1 MKIFLINNNI
11 RYANNYIL
19 QEFFE
24 HGDLLVY
31 LNIYSPQSS
40 KYIFE
45 GYHLLSLQKQ
55 LSAKILY
62 FHNELEFT
70 TFLKHLNTNIEIYGE
85 IFFIHWIQEFL
96 TKNNV
101 HDISINFNITKSNIL
116 LQSYIKHYKVYT
128 PFKNAHINDIKPFN
142 IIENYNIKNLKSNQ
156 YHQYFCENQ
165 LENLPEYNFKDF
177 PIGEQAAYDRWNSF
191 KLIIQDY
198 QEGRSAPYVKHTS
211 RLSAYINA
219 GVVSVEILW
228 NDSLQLPM
236 EHALLFRQQMM
247 WRDFSHHTYH
257 YIPSMIFN
265 SIYDKFEKVPW
276 KYESPEFEHWKRG
289 QTGFLM
295 IDAAMIEL
303 NTTGYMFNRCRM
315 LTASLLIKNLKIY
328 WLMGANYFMEK
339 LVDFDYILNSFNWQ
353 WVNGSGMDA
362 APYFRIFNPH
372 LQLEKFDKNL
382 QYVKQY
388 IPNLEEHMIKHQEIV
403 DFSTTRSE
411 ILELYKEFIVK

>member
-1 MKIFLINNNI
+1 MKIFLINNNL
-11 RYANNYIL
+11 RYRNNTIL
-19 QEFFE
+19 QEFLK

-55 LSAKILY
+55 LQCKILY
-62 FHNELEFT
+62 FHNETEFIS
-70 TFLKHLNTNIEIYGE
+70 FIHRLNTTIDIYGE
-85 IFFIHWIQEFL
+85 IFFIHWIQDFI
-96 TKNNV
+96 TKNNIN
-101 HDISINFNITKSNIL
+101 DISINFNITKSNIL
-116 LQSYIKHYKVYT
+116 LQSYHKHYKVYT
-128 PFKNAHINDIKPFN
+128 PFKNAHINEITPFDIIDKYDIHN
-142 IIENYNIKNLKSNQ
+142 SKTNTHITYYCE
-156 YHQYFCENQ
+156 HQ
-165 LENLPEYNFKDF
+165 LANLPEYNFKDF
-177 PIGEQAAYDRWNSF
+177 PIGEQAAYDRWNYF
-191 KLIIQDY
+191 KSIIQDY
-198 QEGRSAPYVKHTS
+198 KEGRDTPCVKHTS

-228 NDSLQLPM
+228 NDSLQLPV
-236 EHALLFRQQMM
+236 EYALLFRQQMM

-265 SIYDKFEKVPW
+265 SIHDKFEKVPW
-276 KYESPEFEHWKRG
+276 KYESPEFEQWKQG
-289 QTGFLM
+289 HTGYLM

-353 WVNGSGMDA
+353 WVNGSGTDA

-388 IPNLEEHMIKHQEIV
+388 IPSPEEHMTKYKEIV
-403 DFSTTRSE
+403 NFPVSRSE
-411 ILELYKEFIVK
+411 ILQLYKEFIIK